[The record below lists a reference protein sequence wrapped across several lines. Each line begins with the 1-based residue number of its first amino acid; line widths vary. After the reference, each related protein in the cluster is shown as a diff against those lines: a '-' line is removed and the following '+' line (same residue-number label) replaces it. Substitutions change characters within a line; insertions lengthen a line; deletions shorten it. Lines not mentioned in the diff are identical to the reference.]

1 MTDEISS
8 ILEKEANAVRN
19 IPVSSNYAEAVN
31 LIVEYVHARGGKLV
45 TSGMGKAGQIAM
57 NIATTFSS
65 TGTPAFS
72 CIRAKPNMAIW
83 VLSKPT
89 ISCY

>member
-45 TSGMGKAGQIAM
+45 TSGMG
-57 NIATTFSS
+57 
-65 TGTPAFS
+65 
-72 CIRAKPNMAIW
+72 
-83 VLSKPT
+83 
-89 ISCY
+89 